1 MTKNSESLEKDLLQD
16 SKLEQLAVNVI
27 RGLAM
32 DAVQKAN
39 SGHPGTP
46 MGLADAAVILWTR
59 FLNFDPE
66 DPDWP
71 DRDRFVLSC
80 GHASMLLY
88 SLLFLSGYDISLE
101 DLKNFRQFGSK
112 TAGHPEYG
120 HAPGIETTT
129 GPLGQGIA
137 NAVGMALAERILA
150 SRYNKPGFELFDHW
164 TYVFASDGDL
174 MEGISHECCSLAG
187 HLGLGKLIVLYDDN
201 GITIDGHTSLAYSD
215 NVKERF
221 LSYGW
226 EVQQIYGNDRK
237 QVEEA
242 FSKAK
247 LSTDRPHMIIAKTHI
262 GYGSPHK
269 QDTEKAHGEPLG
281 VEEVRLTKEKLGLP
295 ADILFYVPEEVVQ
308 YFRAFAQ
315 RGKHKRQQWM
325 ELYKKYAQN
334 YPREAESLHKALRN
348 ELPEDWD
355 KQLPTFPLDKPI
367 ATRAASGAVINS
379 IFSKI
384 DSLVGGSADLTPS
397 NNTRPKEVVDISK
410 GNFSGRYIHYGV
422 REHAMAAI
430 MSGMSLHKGIRPYGG
445 TFLIFSDYM
454 RPSMRLAAM
463 MKLPVIYIFTH
474 DSIGLGEDGP
484 THQPVEQLTAL
495 RAIPNM
501 TVFRPCDAM
510 ETVEGW
516 KVALSKKERPTC
528 LILTRQALPVLD
540 RSKYAS
546 SIGALRGAYVIS
558 DAPGFQVILIGSGS
572 EVHIALEAQELLAQR
587 NIPARV
593 VSMPSWDLFAE
604 QSPEYQEEVLPSPIR
619 ARVAVEAAAT
629 LAWAKWIGLEGEV
642 VGLDHFGASAPYKT
656 IYQKFGITAEKV
668 VEAAIRSLERQKSL
682 S

>member
-1 MTKNSESLEKDLLQD
+1 MTKMTDISEQDLLKD
-16 SKLEQLAVNVI
+16 SRLEQLAVNVI
-27 RGLAM
+27 RGLSM

-59 FLNFDPE
+59 FLSFDPE
-66 DPDWP
+66 DPQWP

-88 SLLFLSGYDISLE
+88 SLLFLCGFDVSLE

-120 HAPGIETTT
+120 HAPGVETTT

-150 SRYNKPGFELFDHW
+150 SRYNKPGFELFNHW

-201 GITIDGHTSLAYSD
+201 GITIDGSTSLAYSD

-242 FSKAK
+242 FAKAK
-247 LSTDRPHMIIAKTHI
+247 STVDRPHMIIAKTHI

-281 VEEVRLTKEKLGLP
+281 AEEVKLAKEKLGLP
-295 ADILFYVPEEVVQ
+295 TDIEFFVPEEVIQ
-308 YFRAFAQ
+308 YFRVFTLK
-315 RGKHKRQQWM
+315 GKRKRYEWL
-325 ELYKKYAQN
+325 ELFKKYSLQ
-334 YPREAESLHKALRN
+334 YPQEAESLNKALRN
-348 ELPEDWD
+348 ELAEGWQD
-355 KQLPTFPLDKPI
+355 QLPTFPLDKAI

-384 DSLVGGSADLTPS
+384 DSLIGGSADLTPS
-397 NNTRPKEVVDISK
+397 NNTRPKEVVDITRGK
-410 GNFSGRYIHYGV
+410 FSGRYIHYGV
-422 REHAMAAI
+422 REHAMASI
-430 MSGMSLHKGIRPYGG
+430 MSGMALHKGIRPYGG

-454 RPSMRLAAM
+454 RPTMRLAAM

-501 TVFRPCDAM
+501 TVFRPCDAT

-516 KVALSKKERPTC
+516 KVALARKDGPTS

-540 RSKYAS
+540 RSKYAP
-546 SIGALRGAYVIS
+546 SIGALRGAYVIA
-558 DAPGFQVILIGSGS
+558 DAPQFQVIIIGTGS
-572 EVHIALEAQELLAQR
+572 EVHIALEAQKLLAER

-593 VSMPSWDLFAE
+593 VSMPSWDLFSN
-604 QSPEYQEEVLPSPIR
+604 QSSQYKEEVLPSNIR
-619 ARVAVEAAAT
+619 ARVAVEAGAT
-629 LAWAKWIGLEGEV
+629 LAWAKWVGLEGEI
-642 VGLDHFGASAPYKT
+642 VGLDHFGASAPYKI
-656 IYQKFGITAEKV
+656 IYQKFGITPEKV
-668 VEAAIRSLERQKSL
+668 VEAAIRSLERQKRQ
-682 S
+682 